1 MTTIVYTDRAA
12 VKYAQAIKRI
22 APEFDI
28 CALGD
33 PAAASAEVAVSWAPA
48 VGSYDA
54 MPGLRLIH
62 SVGAGADH
70 IIASAQ
76 RHWARI
82 CRIVD
87 VEQAQ
92 SMAQYVVW
100 GVLNAYR
107 EFDVMRAQQK
117 AKVWARVPTGNA
129 AKTVVGIMGMGL
141 MGKTV
146 AGLLAPM
153 GFTVRG
159 WSRRRSEIDG
169 VTGYGEDELA
179 AFLDGTSVLV
189 CLLPLTSTTRHI
201 LSRDLYRK
209 LAPGAYLIHVGRGEQ
224 LRAGDLVDALDQGVL
239 GGALLDVFPVEPLP
253 VDDPLWSHD
262 KIIVT
267 PHVAA
272 ISDADVV
279 AAQIIDNV
287 RRLNGGLPLNNEV
300 RSELGY

>member
-1 MTTIVYTDRAA
+1 MTTIVYTDKAA
-12 VKYAQAIKRI
+12 VKYAEAIKRI
-22 APEFDI
+22 APEFNI
-28 CALGD
+28 CAAGD
-33 PAAASAEVAVSWAPA
+33 PAAVSAEVAVSWAPA
-48 VGSYDA
+48 AGSYDA

-62 SVGAGADH
+62 SIGAGADH
-70 IIASAQ
+70 IIASAV
-76 RHWARI
+76 RHRARI

-87 VEQAQ
+87 IEQAQ

-107 EFDVMRAQQK
+107 EFDVIRAQQK
-117 AKVWARVPTGNA
+117 EKVWARVPRKSA

-146 AGLLAPM
+146 AGLLTQM

-169 VTGYGEDELA
+169 VTGYGEEELD
-179 AFLDGTSVLV
+179 AFLDGTHVLV

-224 LRAGDLVDALDQGVL
+224 LHAGDLVEALDQGVL
-239 GGALLDVFPVEPLP
+239 GGALMDVFPVEPLP
-253 VDDPLWSHD
+253 AEDPLWSHD